1 MLVSLLSLRVY
12 SSVFYDDEKAMKLV
26 ADWIR
31 KHTPDWT
38 DDQRYETLTF
48 WHKLLQP
55 GTIAGF
61 MFGPAWIRFL
71 ILVLHSIVIF
81 TQVAY
86 RDCLIYRVE
95 REFSNKKIKTVVS
108 HLLRALGLHTLKQ
121 SEKSMFTAGLNT
133 GVLIMFVMIL
143 LQENI
148 LWMVGV
154 ALVVFTVPPILWWF
168 STILPPLETSSQ
180 PPENVLASPTGPT
193 DPQTPS
199 PVVEYTGSTGGTE

>member
-1 MLVSLLSLRVY
+1 
-12 SSVFYDDEKAMKLV
+12 MKHV

-31 KHTPDWT
+31 KQTPTWT
-38 DDQRYETLTF
+38 DDERYETLTF

-61 MFGPAWIRFL
+61 LFGPAWMRFL
-71 ILVLHSIVIF
+71 ILVLHSIVIL

-95 REFSNKKIKTVVS
+95 REFSNKKIKTAVS
-108 HLLRALGLHTLKQ
+108 YLLRGLGLHTLKQ

-133 GVLIMFVMIL
+133 GVLIMFVIIL
-143 LQENI
+143 LQESL
-148 LWMVGV
+148 LWTVGV

-168 STILPPLETSSQ
+168 STVLPPLETASQ
-180 PPENVLASPTGPT
+180 PPRNDPLSPSGATG
-193 DPQTPS
+193 PQTPS
-199 PVVEYTGSTGGTE
+199 PAVGHTGSTGGTE

>member
-1 MLVSLLSLRVY
+1 
-12 SSVFYDDEKAMKLV
+12 MKHV

-31 KHTPDWT
+31 TQTPEWT
-38 DDQRYETLTF
+38 DDQRYETLIF

-61 MFGPAWIRFL
+61 MLGPAWLRFL
-71 ILVLHSIVIF
+71 ILVLHSIVIL

-121 SEKSMFTAGLNT
+121 SEKTMFTAGLNT

-143 LQENI
+143 LQESVM
-148 LWMVGV
+148 WMVGV
-154 ALVVFTVPPILWWF
+154 AMVVFTVPPILWWF
-168 STILPPLETSSQ
+168 STVLPPLETASQ
-180 PPENVLASPTGPT
+180 PPASAPASPTEPAS
-193 DPQTPS
+193 PQTPS
-199 PVVEYTGSTGGTE
+199 PSAGRTDSTGGTG